1 MEIESLVDSMSRS
14 EQIAAL
20 QIIWD
25 RLSASPEGTQPPDWH
40 GEVLAERR
48 ATLENGTAKLVDWAD
63 AQKRLR
69 ERFD

>member
-48 ATLENGTAKLVDWAD
+48 ASLENGTAKLVDWAD